1 MSPLLGYD
9 TILPPPFTGIL
20 LRLPTLWAAAVFRH
34 GWTQNRR
41 GLRVFVRCGYS
52 GKWNMSETTGR
63 LRPRHRQPG
72 VPPEGAT
79 HRSPQPGRGRSVG
92 CAAAANSPEKSPFF
106 RPFLRIW
113 VKSTLFQMWTAA
125 GTFHFPKWAGF
136 KLVPVIAH
144 TLPGRRKLRR
154 FYFCW
159 HNTSGKIFSMNWETA
174 QSSPS
179 THNRFILTWF
189 LKCVD

>member
-41 GLRVFVRCGYS
+41 GFYASSCAAATLGN
-52 GKWNMSETTGR
+52 GTR
-63 LRPRHRQPG
+63 LRRLAGSALVTGSLPFLRRGQPTG
-72 VPPEGAT
+72 ALSQEEGGPSA
-79 HRSPQPGRGRSVG
+79 
-92 CAAAANSPEKSPFF
+92 CAAAANTPEKSPFL
-106 RPFLRIW
+106 RPFLCVW

-159 HNTSGKIFSMNWETA
+159 HNTSGNLFLMN
-174 QSSPS
+174 
-179 THNRFILTWF
+179 
-189 LKCVD
+189 